1 MGQMYKTLMGIIGMI
16 SLWTILLYG
25 ICYTHETGRQEERI
39 ILECALKRAAV
50 QCYAI
55 EGRYPPDS
63 YYIETHYG
71 VIIDEADYNVYYE
84 VFADNMMPEIQVLD
98 RR

>member
-1 MGQMYKTLMGIIGMI
+1 MRQVYKRLIAMI
-16 SLWTILLYG
+16 SMMSLWSVLIYG
-25 ICYTHETGRQEERI
+25 IRYTHEVGRQEERI
-39 ILECALKRAAV
+39 ILERALKRAAV

-55 EGRYPPDS
+55 EGRYPPDR
-63 YYIETHYG
+63 YYIEKHYG
-71 VIIDEADYNVYYE
+71 VMIDESDYNVYYE